1 MNINDIKLMMLK
13 DSHFLKDEVNIDT
26 ASLSVPELSGKYHQL
41 ISEETLSLRMLK
53 KEYDVLY
60 RDRWVFYS
68 GKADPEKYNEEEFNL
83 KILKQDIDKFLNA
96 DEQLNIQKDKVAL
109 QEIKINLLTE
119 FTKSI
124 MSLSF
129 NIGNAIKWKK
139 FLSGELG

>member
-41 ISEETLSLRMLK
+41 ISEETMSLRILK

-60 RDRWVFYS
+60 RDRWIFYS
-68 GKADPEKYNEEEFNL
+68 GKADPEEYDKEEFNL

-96 DEQLNIQKDKVAL
+96 DEQLNTQKDKVTL
-109 QEIKINLLTE
+109 QEDLRSLL
-119 FTKSI
+119 
-124 MSLSF
+124 
-129 NIGNAIKWKK
+129 
-139 FLSGELG
+139 

>member
-41 ISEETLSLRMLK
+41 ISEETMSLRLLK
-53 KEYDVLY
+53 KEYDIIY

-68 GKADPEKYNEEEFNL
+68 GKADPEEYDKEEFKL

-96 DEQLNIQKDKVAL
+96 DEQLNTQKDKVTL
-109 QEIKINLLTE
+109 QEVKINLLTE

>member
-1 MNINDIKLMMLK
+1 MNINDIKEMIQE
-13 DSHFLKDEVNIDT
+13 DSTFIKDEVNIDIS
-26 ASLSVPELSGKYHQL
+26 SLSVPELSGKYHQL
-41 ISEETLSLRMLK
+41 ISEETMTLRLLR

-68 GKADPEKYNEEEFNL
+68 GKADPEVYKNEPFDL
-83 KILKQDIDKFLNA
+83 KILKADIDKFLNA
-96 DEQLNIQKDKVAL
+96 DELLNKQKDKVTL
-109 QEIKINLLTE
+109 QEVKINLLTE

-124 MSLSF
+124 MSISF

>member
-1 MNINDIKLMMLK
+1 MNINDIKEMIQE
-13 DSHFLKDEVNIDT
+13 DSTFIKDEVNIDIS
-26 ASLSVPELSGKYHQL
+26 SLSVPELSGKYHQL
-41 ISEETLSLRMLK
+41 ISEETMTLRLLR

-68 GKADPEKYNEEEFNL
+68 GKADPEVYENEPFDL
-83 KILKQDIDKFLNA
+83 KILKADIDKFLNA
-96 DEQLNIQKDKVAL
+96 DELLNKQKDKVTL
-109 QEIKINLLTE
+109 QEVKINLLTE

-124 MSLSF
+124 MSISF

>member
-13 DSHFLKDEVNIDT
+13 DSYFLKDEVNIDT
-26 ASLSVPELSGKYHQL
+26 SSLSVPELSGKYHQL
-41 ISEETLSLRMLK
+41 ISEEAMSLRLLK
-53 KEYDVLY
+53 KEYDILY
-60 RDRWVFYS
+60 RDRWIFYS
-68 GKADPEKYNEEEFNL
+68 GKADPEEYDKEEFHL

-96 DEQLNIQKDKVAL
+96 DVQLNTQKDKVIL
-109 QEIKINLLTE
+109 QEVKINLLTE

>member
-1 MNINDIKLMMLK
+1 MNINDIKLMILK

-41 ISEETLSLRMLK
+41 ISEETMSLRILK

-60 RDRWVFYS
+60 RDRWIFYS
-68 GKADPEKYNEEEFNL
+68 GKADPEEYDKEEFNL

-96 DEQLNIQKDKVAL
+96 DEQLNTQKDKVTL
-109 QEIKINLLTE
+109 QEVKINLLTE

>member
-1 MNINDIKLMMLK
+1 MNINDIKLMILK

-41 ISEETLSLRMLK
+41 ISEETMSLRILK

-60 RDRWVFYS
+60 RDRWIIYS
-68 GKADPEKYNEEEFNL
+68 GKADPEEYDKEEFNL

-96 DEQLNIQKDKVAL
+96 DEQLNTQKDKVTL
-109 QEIKINLLTE
+109 QESKINLLTE

>member
-1 MNINDIKLMMLK
+1 MNINDIEKMIK
-13 DSHFLKDEVNIDT
+13 EDGTFLKDEINIDI

-41 ISEETLSLRMLK
+41 ISEETMSLRLLK

-60 RDRWVFYS
+60 RDRWIFYS
-68 GKADPEKYNEEEFNL
+68 GKADPDTYAKEEFNL
-83 KILKQDIDKFLNA
+83 KILKQDLDKFLNA
-96 DEQLNIQKDKVAL
+96 DEELNKQKDKVTL
-109 QEIKINLLTE
+109 QEVKINLLTE

-139 FLSGELG
+139 FLSGELR

>member
-41 ISEETLSLRMLK
+41 ISEETMSLRILK

-60 RDRWVFYS
+60 RDRWIFYS
-68 GKADPEKYNEEEFNL
+68 GKADPEEYDKEEFNL

-96 DEQLNIQKDKVAL
+96 DEQLNTQKDKVTL
-109 QEIKINLLTE
+109 QEVKINLLTE

>member
-1 MNINDIKLMMLK
+1 MNINDIKEMIQE
-13 DSHFLKDEVNIDT
+13 DSKFIKDEVNIDIS
-26 ASLSVPELSGKYHQL
+26 SLSVPELSGKYHQL
-41 ISEETLSLRMLK
+41 ISEETMYLRLLR

-68 GKADPEKYNEEEFNL
+68 GKADPEVYENESFDL
-83 KILKQDIDKFLNA
+83 KILKADIDKFLNA
-96 DEQLNIQKDKVAL
+96 DELLNKQKDKVTL
-109 QEIKINLLTE
+109 QEVKINLLTE

-124 MSLSF
+124 MSISF

>member
-41 ISEETLSLRMLK
+41 ISEETMSLRLLK
-53 KEYDVLY
+53 KEYDIIY
-60 RDRWVFYS
+60 RDRWIYYS
-68 GKADPEKYNEEEFNL
+68 GKADPEVYDKEEFNL

-96 DEQLNIQKDKVAL
+96 DEQLNTQKDKVTL
-109 QEIKINLLTE
+109 QEVKINLLTE

>member
-1 MNINDIKLMMLK
+1 MNINDIKLMILK

-41 ISEETLSLRMLK
+41 ISEETMSLRILK

-60 RDRWVFYS
+60 RDRWIFYS
-68 GKADPEKYNEEEFNL
+68 GKADPEEYDKEEFNL

-96 DEQLNIQKDKVAL
+96 DEQLNTQKDKVTL
-109 QEIKINLLTE
+109 QESKINLLTE